1 VKGLEIVLADADAG
15 ARGTL
20 ARALERV
27 GHHVREVAHHH
38 GLEEI
43 VSAADVDLVVVDAA
57 LPGVGG
63 IAALKALKRR
73 NPSCPVALAT
83 RTADVSTVLDAF
95 HAGAFDVL
103 APPVP
108 GAPLDTLLSRAL
120 AAREMGATRR
130 RMAEDLEAERR
141 RVRELA
147 ARVAAEDPLDRVLGI
162 SPAMRGILTML
173 REVARTDATVLLTG
187 ESGTGKGMVARA
199 IHAASPRAEHPF
211 VEAHCAAYSEGLL
224 HSELFGHERGAFTG
238 ADRVKLGRFELADGG
253 TLFLDEIG
261 DLSMATQLLLLR
273 VLQQRTFERVG
284 GEATLRADVRL
295 IAATHRDLPEAIR
308 EGSFRSD
315 LYYRLN
321 VIPVHLPPL
330 RERREDVAVL
340 ADAFLRQSAARL
352 GRGDVGF
359 GPGVLEALEAH
370 DWPGNIRELENLLER
385 LLVLSP
391 SGAIDLSD
399 LPPGLRAGRPASN
412 GGGLLG
418 IERRALEEALTEAQG
433 NKKLAARRL
442 GLHRSTFYAKLRRHG
457 LHGGAHGRELAAA
470 GVLARTRS

>member
-1 VKGLEIVLADADAG
+1 MRALHIVLADAG
-15 ARGTL
+15 TGERETL
-20 ARALERV
+20 ARALASLGHRV
-27 GHHVREVAHHH
+27 TEVAD
-38 GLEEI
+38 GPALEEALREA
-43 VSAADVDLVVVDAA
+43 SGDLVLVDAA
-57 LPGVGG
+57 LPPSGG
-63 IAALKALKRR
+63 IAAIEAVKRAH
-73 NPSCPVALAT
+73 PSCPVALGA
-83 RTADVSTVLDAF
+83 RVPDVTTVLDAF
-95 HAGAFDVL
+95 HAGAYDVL
-103 APPVP
+103 APPLVGP
-108 GAPLDTLLSRAL
+108 ALDRLLQRAA
-120 AAREMGATRR
+120 AAREMGASRR
-130 RMAEDLEAERR
+130 RLAEDLEAERR
-141 RVRELA
+141 RVKELA
-147 ARVAAEDPLDRVLGI
+147 ARVGPEDPLDRLLGT

-187 ESGTGKGMVARA
+187 ESGTGKGMVASA
-199 IHAASPRAEHPF
+199 IHAASPRADHPF

-238 ADRVKLGRFELADGG
+238 ADRVKLGRFELADSG

-295 IAATHRDLPEAIR
+295 IAATHRDLAAAIR
-308 EGSFRSD
+308 EGTFRSD

-352 GRGDVGF
+352 SRTAAGF
-359 GPGVLEALEAH
+359 GAGVLEAMEAH
-370 DWPGNIRELENLLER
+370 DWPGNVRELENLLER

-391 SGAIDLSD
+391 TGTIELQD
-399 LPPGLRAGRPASN
+399 LPAAMRPGRPAGVS
-412 GGGLLG
+412 GGLLAV
-418 IERRALEEALTEAQG
+418 ERRALEEALTQAQG

-457 LHGGAHGRELAAA
+457 LHAPAPKLRL
-470 GVLARTRS
+470 RSRAS

>member
-1 VKGLEIVLADADAG
+1 VKGLEIVLADADG
-15 ARGTL
+15 GERGVL
-20 ARALERV
+20 ARALVGV
-27 GHHVREVAHHH
+27 GHRVREVADRAS
-38 GLEEI
+38 LDQA
-43 VSAADVDLVVVDAA
+43 VRAAEVDLVLVDAG
-57 LPGVGG
+57 LPPEGG
-63 IAALKALKRR
+63 IAAVAAFKRAY
-73 NPSCPVALAT
+73 PSCPIALGA
-83 RTADVSTVLDAF
+83 RAADVHTVLDAF
-95 HAGAFDVL
+95 HVGAFDVL
-103 APPVP
+103 APAAVGP
-108 GAPLDTLLSRAL
+108 ALDKLLARAL
-120 AAREMGATRR
+120 AAREMGASRR
-130 RMAEDLEAERR
+130 RMAEDLETERR

-147 ARVAAEDPLDRVLGI
+147 ARVAAEDPLDRVLGT
-162 SPAMRGILTML
+162 SPAMRGIIAML

-199 IHAASPRAEHPF
+199 IHAASPRADDPF

-295 IAATHRDLPEAIR
+295 IAATHRDLPAAIR

-330 RERREDVAVL
+330 RERRDDVPVL

-352 GRGDVGF
+352 GRTEAGF

-385 LLVLSP
+385 LLVLAP
-391 SGAIDLSD
+391 HGTIELSD
-399 LPPGLRAGRPASN
+399 LPAALRPGRPAGG
-412 GGGLLG
+412 GGGLFAM
-418 IERRALEEALTEAQG
+418 ERRALEDALADARG

-442 GLHRSTFYAKLRRHG
+442 GLHRSTLYAKLRRHG
-457 LHGGAHGRELAAA
+457 LHAAEPPIK
-470 GVLARTRS
+470 VRSRAS

>member
-1 VKGLEIVLADADAG
+1 M
-15 ARGTL
+15 
-20 ARALERV
+20 
-27 GHHVREVAHHH
+27 
-38 GLEEI
+38 
-43 VSAADVDLVVVDAA
+43 
-57 LPGVGG
+57 
-63 IAALKALKRR
+63 
-73 NPSCPVALAT
+73 
-83 RTADVSTVLDAF
+83 
-95 HAGAFDVL
+95 
-103 APPVP
+103 
-108 GAPLDTLLSRAL
+108 
-120 AAREMGATRR
+120 AAREMGASRR
-130 RMAEDLEAERR
+130 RMAEDLQAERR

-147 ARVAAEDPLDRVLGI
+147 ARVAAEDPLERILGT
-162 SPAMRGILTML
+162 SPAVRGIIAML
-173 REVARTDATVLLTG
+173 REVARTDATVLVTG

-199 IHAASPRAEHPF
+199 LHAASRRAEHPF

-295 IAATHRDLPEAIR
+295 IAATHRDLPLAIR
-308 EGSFRSD
+308 EGTFRSD

-321 VIPVHLPPL
+321 VIPVHLPAL
-330 RERREDVAVL
+330 RERREDVPVL

-352 GRGDVGF
+352 GRAEAGF
-359 GPGVLEALEAH
+359 GAGVLEALEAH

-391 SGAIDLSD
+391 SGRIELSD
-399 LPPGLRAGRPASN
+399 LPLALRPGRFPGQPR
-412 GGGLLG
+412 GLHAM
-418 IERRALEEALTEAQG
+418 ERRAIEEALRESSG

-457 LHGGAHGRELAAA
+457 LHGGRESVESGSMSAGGRT
-470 GVLARTRS
+470 GPKSVRRRTRALDASRKG

>member
-1 VKGLEIVLADADAG
+1 MRALEIMLADASAG
-15 ARGTL
+15 ERGTL
-20 ARALERV
+20 ARALRDLGHRV
-27 GHHVREVAHHH
+27 TEVADHA
-38 GLEEI
+38 GLEEALRG
-43 VSAADVDLVVVDAA
+43 SARDLVLVDAA
-57 LPGVGG
+57 LPPGGG
-63 IAALKALKRR
+63 IAAVLAVKRAH
-73 NPSCPVALAT
+73 PSCPVALGA
-83 RTADVSTVLDAF
+83 RTPDVQTVLEAF
-95 HAGAFDVL
+95 HAGAYDVL
-103 APPVP
+103 APPEVGP
-108 GAPLDTLLSRAL
+108 ELDRLLARAL
-120 AAREMGATRR
+120 AAREMGASRR
-130 RMAEDLEAERR
+130 RLAEDLEAERR
-141 RVRELA
+141 RVKELA
-147 ARVAAEDPLDRVLGI
+147 ARVGAEDPLDRVLGT
-162 SPAMRGILTML
+162 SPAMRGILAML

-199 IHAASPRAEHPF
+199 IHAASPRAQHPF

-295 IAATHRDLPEAIR
+295 IAATHRDLPAAIR
-308 EGSFRSD
+308 EGTFRSD

-330 RERREDVAVL
+330 RERREDVPVL

-352 GRGDVGF
+352 SRTAAGF

-370 DWPGNIRELENLLER
+370 DWPGNVRELENLLER

-391 SGAIDLSD
+391 GGTIEIKD
-399 LPPGLRAGRPASN
+399 LPAGLRSGRPSSVS
-412 GGGLLG
+412 GGLLAM
-418 IERRALEEALTEAQG
+418 ERRALEEALAEAKG

-457 LHGGAHGRELAAA
+457 LHASLP
-470 GVLARTRS
+470 ARSLRSRRAS

>member
-1 VKGLEIVLADADAG
+1 VRVLDIVLADGG
-15 ARGTL
+15 AEERSAL
-20 ARALERV
+20 ARVLERL
-27 GHHVREVAHHH
+27 GHRVTEVRDQP
-38 GLEEI
+38 GLE
-43 VSAADVDLVVVDAA
+43 VVLRPSACDLVLVDAA
-57 LPGVGG
+57 LPPDGG
-63 IAALKALKRR
+63 IAAVLAVKRAH
-73 NPSCPVALAT
+73 PSCPVALGA
-83 RTADVSTVLDAF
+83 RSPEVSTVLDAF
-95 HAGAFDVL
+95 HAGAYDVL
-103 APPVP
+103 APPEVGP
-108 GAPLDTLLSRAL
+108 ALDRLLARAA
-120 AAREMGATRR
+120 AAREMGASRR
-130 RMAEDLEAERR
+130 RLAEDLEAERR
-141 RVRELA
+141 RVKELA
-147 ARVAAEDPLDRVLGI
+147 ARVGPEDPLDRVLGT
-162 SPAMRGILTML
+162 SPAMRGILAML

-199 IHAASPRAEHPF
+199 IHAASPRASHPF

-238 ADRVKLGRFELADGG
+238 AERVKLGRFELADGG

-261 DLSMATQLLLLR
+261 DLSTATQLLLLR

-295 IAATHRDLPEAIR
+295 IAATHRDLPAAIR
-308 EGSFRSD
+308 EGTFRSD

-340 ADAFLRQSAARL
+340 ADAFLRQSASRL
-352 GRGDVGF
+352 SRSGASF

-370 DWPGNIRELENLLER
+370 DWPGNVRELENLLER

-391 SGAIDLSD
+391 SGTIELSD
-399 LPPGLRAGRPASN
+399 LPAAMRPGRPPAVS
-412 GGGLLG
+412 GGLLAL
-418 IERRALEEALTEAQG
+418 ERRALEEALAEAKG

-457 LHGGAHGRELAAA
+457 LHAPA
-470 GVLARTRS
+470 GTLRLRSRAS

>member
-1 VKGLEIVLADADAG
+1 MRALDIMLADAAAAERG
-15 ARGTL
+15 AL
-20 ARALERV
+20 ARALHDLGHRV
-27 GHHVREVAHHH
+27 TEVADQR
-38 GLEEI
+38 GLEEALAA
-43 VSAADVDLVVVDAA
+43 SAGDLVLVDTA
-57 LPGVGG
+57 LPPMGG
-63 IAALKALKRR
+63 IAAVAAVKRTH
-73 NPSCPVALAT
+73 PSCPVALGA
-83 RTADVSTVLDAF
+83 RAADVSTVLDAF
-95 HAGAFDVL
+95 HAGAYDVL
-103 APPVP
+103 APPAVGP
-108 GAPLDTLLSRAL
+108 ALDRLLARAA
-120 AAREMGATRR
+120 AAREMGASRR
-130 RMAEDLEAERR
+130 RLAEDLETERR
-141 RVRELA
+141 RVKELA
-147 ARVAAEDPLDRVLGI
+147 ARVGPEDPLDRVLGT
-162 SPAMRGILTML
+162 SPAMRGILAML

-199 IHAASPRAEHPF
+199 IHAVSPRAQHPF

-295 IAATHRDLPEAIR
+295 IAATHRDLPGAIR
-308 EGSFRSD
+308 EGTFRSD

-352 GRGDVGF
+352 SRPSAGF
-359 GPGVLEALEAH
+359 GDGVLGALEAH
-370 DWPGNIRELENLLER
+370 DWPGNVRELENLLER

-391 SGAIDLSD
+391 SGTIELSD
-399 LPPGLRAGRPASN
+399 LPAAMRPGRPTGVA
-412 GGGLLG
+412 GGLLAM
-418 IERRALEEALTEAQG
+418 ERRALEEALAEAKG

-457 LHGGAHGRELAAA
+457 LHAPAPRLR
-470 GVLARTRS
+470 LRTRAS